1 MPQGQNRSPLR
12 PAGWGRHEMGGGCVV
27 AATRPSLAVTC
38 GEWRSRMAE
47 GLVWERP
54 EPRQDGLRE
63 LLIPALIDLKLC
75 FLLQDDKGGIVY
87 VANVPAPWRLDLSR
101 TPDMDTIFG
110 LEIAMRLARA
120 KDRLTAIGDRAMV
133 EIMAGSE
140 QIFEFRIQV
149 VSSRNGAL
157 HYLTAIVD
165 RSEERHRERLLK
177 ALLREVSHRSKN
189 LLAIIQSLALQTAR
203 HSRTLDLFLQ
213 KFRGRLYSLAQS
225 QDLITDS
232 SWRGAEL
239 FSLIRQQTEKYL
251 PENSDLVRIEG
262 ENVMLSPNAALHIGL
277 AVHELVVNAVIHG
290 GLLVDGRPVVVT
302 CRRLKED
309 GEEKIELIWQEAL
322 SQTASQ
328 TLAGREAHFGS
339 TVLERV
345 VPASVNGKAQYRLE
359 DEAIR
364 YAITFPLDG
373 GD

>member
-1 MPQGQNRSPLR
+1 MRQEQNRSLLC
-12 PAGWGRHEMGGGCVV
+12 PAGRNQHEMGGGCVV
-27 AATRPSLAVTC
+27 AATRPSLAITY

-47 GLVWERP
+47 GLVWDRP
-54 EPRQDGLRE
+54 EPRQDGLRD
-63 LLIPALIDLKLC
+63 LLIPGLIDLKLC
-75 FLLQDDKGGIVY
+75 FVLQDEKGGIVY
-87 VANVPAPWRLDLSR
+87 IANVPAPWKLDISR
-101 TPDMDTIFG
+101 MPDMEGTFG
-110 LEIAMRLARA
+110 SEIATRLARA
-120 KDRLTAIGDRAMV
+120 KERLTAIGDRALV

-140 QIFEFRIQV
+140 QIFEFRIQA

-157 HYLTAIVD
+157 HYLTTIAD

-239 FSLIRQQTEKYL
+239 FSLIHQQTEKYL

-302 CRRLKED
+302 CRRLTED
-309 GEEKIELIWQEAL
+309 GEEKIEMIWQEAL

-359 DEAIR
+359 DETIR

-373 GD
+373 SD